1 MKSPIARLLHQG
13 FFGLFSCLGLIANAQ
28 TLSFRD
34 ILQRTPAPQPDVKI
48 AYGKDALQF
57 GELWLPKAETST
69 TSTEP
74 KTKASANKLHPVAVL
89 IHGGCWLAELP
100 GVELMWHMAD
110 NLRNH
115 GIAVWSIEYRRLG
128 HAGGGYPGTFL
139 DIANGA
145 DHLRVIAEKYHLDLS
160 RVITVG
166 HSAGGH
172 LALWAAAR
180 PNLPQNSALRIASP
194 LKINAVVGLAAIPD
208 LQLFARSGAHA
219 CGENTVDRL
228 VDREGRGNE
237 AFRDTS
243 ITELLPLN
251 VKQVLIHGVFDSIV
265 PPYIGMQYQTKAKA
279 KEEAVEVKVIA
290 DAGHFEVIAPWSA
303 AWKEVL
309 AAIID
314 RMK

>member
-1 MKSPIARLLHQG
+1 MKYPITKQLRRG
-13 FFGLFSCLGLIANAQ
+13 VFGLFSCLGLAVDAQ
-28 TLSFRD
+28 ALSYHD

-57 GELWLPKAETST
+57 GELWLPEMGTNT
-69 TSTEP
+69 N
-74 KTKASANKLHPVAVL
+74 ANELHPVVVL

-110 NLRNH
+110 DLRKH

-128 HAGGGYPGTFL
+128 HTGGGYPGTFL

-145 DHLRVIAEKYHLDLS
+145 DHLRVIAEKYPLDL
-160 RVITVG
+160 RRLVAVG

-180 PNLPQNSALRIASP
+180 TNLPQNSALRIASP
-194 LKINAVVGLAAIPD
+194 LNINAVVGLAAIPD

-219 CGENTVDRL
+219 CGEKTVDRL
-228 VDREGRGNE
+228 VDSERRGKE

-251 VKQVLIHGVFDSIV
+251 VKQVMFQGVFDSIV
-265 PPYIGMQYQTKAKA
+265 PPYIGTQYQVKAKA
-279 KEEAVEVKVIA
+279 KGETVEVKIIPK
-290 DAGHFEVIAPWSA
+290 AGHFEMIAPWSA

-309 AAIID
+309 AVIVE
-314 RMK
+314 RLK